1 MVQAISLLTLL
12 RMLTEAQ
19 TSCNSGLG
27 RLVYEKLPNQR
38 LQGYDDDVVRDASPP
53 ILVLNNCQD
62 MCLRDRTAVNNLVRT
77 CSSFDFQPGKRIT
90 TFPAL
95 SNPANSGG
103 IEYEDSV
110 CTLSREQSRPEGL
123 GTLVPS
129 PGHFLFNEVCLSS
142 SRIEREC
149 PNRRSVFERITR
161 KRFRP
166 PGSKEYFVA
175 NRTECEDKCLNEYSF
190 VCRSASYDGTS
201 RTCSL
206 SRFTR
211 RTHPEHVEDD
221 PGFDYLENTCLSEE
235 RRCEGQTAFIRE
247 ERGQMFSSFDS
258 EVMQN
263 SSLEQ
268 CQRRCLSADI
278 FFCRSLT
285 YDPISMVCILSS
297 EDSKSLTDQDVA
309 SLAGS
314 GYDYLEVI
322 CMNLAGNELNPLA
335 QRGDGETS
343 PLLVDGRRRDILT
356 AFQRYRN
363 SRLSADFQTEITDRS
378 LAECLDECLRQASYR
393 CRSTMYSEKYRVCR
407 LSRFDQKDGRLIYD
421 PDYDYY
427 ESLSG
432 GASVGLGP
440 GNAVDDYPVNNYPTS
455 NYPVNNYPLNN
466 YPVNNPTQVTSYPY
480 RPTYTV
486 PDKGFPYILSQ

>member
-1 MVQAISLLTLL
+1 MRTSRYNCIMVQAISLLTLL

-38 LQGYDDDVVRDASPP
+38 LQGYDDDVVREASAP

-62 MCLRDRTAVNNLVRT
+62 LCLRDRTAANNLVRT

-95 SNPANSGG
+95 SNPSASGAG
-103 IEYEDSV
+103 IEYEESV
-110 CTLSREQSRPEGL
+110 CTLSREQSRHEGL
-123 GTLVPS
+123 GTIVAS

-149 PNRRSVFERITR
+149 PNRRSVFERIPR

-166 PGSKEYFVA
+166 PNSKEYFVS

-190 VCRSASYDGTS
+190 VCRSISYDGTS

-211 RTHPEHVEDD
+211 RTHPEHFEDD

-247 ERGQMFSSFDS
+247 ERGEMISNFDS
-258 EVMQN
+258 EVMHN
-263 SSLEQ
+263 SSLEE
-268 CQRRCLSADI
+268 CQRRCLSADVY
-278 FFCRSLT
+278 FCRSLI
-285 YDPISMVCILSS
+285 YDPMSMVCVLSS
-297 EDSKSLTDQDVA
+297 EDSSSLSEQDVA
-309 SLAGS
+309 SFAGS
-314 GYDYLEVI
+314 GYDYMEII
-322 CMNLAGNELNPLA
+322 CMNLAANDLNPLS

-343 PLLVDGRRRDILT
+343 PLLLDGRRRDILT

-393 CRSTMYSEKYRVCR
+393 CRSTMYSERYRVCR

-432 GASVGLGP
+432 
-440 GNAVDDYPVNNYPTS
+440 
-455 NYPVNNYPLNN
+455 
-466 YPVNNPTQVTSYPY
+466 
-480 RPTYTV
+480 
-486 PDKGFPYILSQ
+486 I